1 MQRDKTENWGPE
13 RESHTLPPV
22 SGLSEALAER
32 AAPGR
37 AEAATNSVWPVC
49 PPRKQGIVPAPP
61 NHWERKQGS
70 FEASV
75 EDERKNR
82 IKTGGAQAASGR
94 ITAVRSAGC
103 FKGFHGA
110 VKWGQKYGDGITRVC
125 SGGQGCVIK

>member
-37 AEAATNSVWPVC
+37 LKRLRTVC
-49 PPRKQGIVPAPP
+49 G
-61 NHWERKQGS
+61 GS
-70 FEASV
+70 A

-103 FKGFHGA
+103 FKGFHRA
-110 VKWGQKYGDGITRVC
+110 AKWGENMGMRSQGYVL
-125 SGGQGCVIK
+125 GGKAV